1 MTTAHILPTLP
12 FRRAGEPSP
21 QQVQFSRVWPG
32 LRLLSRAR
40 AWITLAIVA
49 GGGLLSAI
57 LSEQTDDVLADLR
70 RQLLKRIVDARG
82 ALAQAESELRLVDQA
97 IVARGGRTTGRT
109 DGSPSDAT
117 TARERDREPDGRFQG
132 IPRAEILA
140 VATTVPSPITPV
152 RVVEAFAERGEAVN
166 LEQIRIALNRIAK
179 DGNLTKIGPSRFAV
193 PGAEPAE
200 VTPKAPET
208 AGEEAAPTPSRRS
221 VLGTGLSPTWRR
233 TT

>member
-1 MTTAHILPTLP
+1 
-12 FRRAGEPSP
+12 
-21 QQVQFSRVWPG
+21 
-32 LRLLSRAR
+32 
-40 AWITLAIVA
+40 VA

-70 RQLLKRIVDARG
+70 RQLLKRIADARA

-97 IVARGGRTTGRT
+97 IVARGGTTGRT
-109 DGSPSDAT
+109 AGPPSGAT
-117 TARERDREPDGRFQG
+117 TARKRDREADGRFHG

-152 RVVEAFAERGEAVN
+152 LVVDAFARRGEAVN
-166 LEQIRIALNRIAK
+166 LEQIRIALNRLAK
-179 DGNLTKIGPSRFAV
+179 DGNLTKIGPSKFAV
-193 PGAEPAE
+193 PGTERAEA
-200 VTPKAPET
+200 TPESPEA
-208 AGEEAAPTPSRRS
+208 AGEEAAPPTPFRRS

>member
-1 MTTAHILPTLP
+1 M
-12 FRRAGEPSP
+12 
-21 QQVQFSRVWPG
+21 
-32 LRLLSRAR
+32 RLLSRAP
-40 AWITLAIVA
+40 AWVTLAIVA

-57 LSEQTDDVLADLR
+57 LSEQTDDVLADMR
-70 RQLLKRIVDARG
+70 RQLLKRIADART

-109 DGSPSDAT
+109 DGPPSAAT
-117 TARERDREPDGRFQG
+117 TARERDREADGRFHG

-152 RVVEAFAERGEAVN
+152 RVVEAFGQRGQAVN
-166 LEQIRIALNRIAK
+166 LEQIRIALNRLAK
-179 DGNLTKIGPSRFAV
+179 DGNLTKTGPSRFAV
-193 PGAEPAE
+193 PGAERAG
-200 VTPKAPET
+200 VTPESPET
-208 AGEEAAPTPSRRS
+208 AAEEAAPTPFPRS